1 MHPIH
6 GRRVLLAALLAMA
19 VSGPTWAN
27 DGVNT
32 TQQTLVGQT
41 AIEVAALQSNPTV
54 VDETYATETNGRI
67 ATPRSR
73 PKVTA
78 VPPPPPSVVR
88 RPIVSASY
96 YRPSLIL
103 GIGY

>member
-1 MHPIH
+1 MSALH
-6 GRRVLLAALLAMA
+6 GRKVLLAALLATA
-19 VSGPTWAN
+19 VSVPVWAN
-27 DGVNT
+27 DGVST

-41 AIEVAALQSNPTV
+41 ATEVAVLQISPTV
-54 VDETYATETNGRI
+54 ANESYATETNGRI

-73 PKVTA
+73 PKVSA
-78 VPPPPPSVVR
+78 APPPPQSVVR

-96 YRPSLIL
+96 HRPALIL